1 LRLFT
6 STHPDSPRKN
16 PIYRAVPSLNISTP
30 FTLNGTAHHVVYGR
44 IPARQHLLK
53 AGSFSSALTV
63 TVSYDL

>member
-1 LRLFT
+1 
-6 STHPDSPRKN
+6 
-16 PIYRAVPSLNISTP
+16 
-30 FTLNGTAHHVVYGR
+30 LNGTAHHVVYGR